1 MGTKITHVR
10 VFLSSPP
17 PAGDMA
23 LLAGSYL
30 GLFFL
35 VKSSPNGEN
44 AQEIREVLDL
54 HNRDVRERGGL
65 PWGPRMREREG
76 VA

>member
-1 MGTKITHVR
+1 
-10 VFLSSPP
+10 
-17 PAGDMA
+17 MA

>member
-1 MGTKITHVR
+1 MCEYSR
-10 VFLSSPP
+10 LPPPP

-23 LLAGSYL
+23 LLAESYL

-35 VKSSPNGEN
+35 VKSSLNGEN
-44 AQEIREVLDL
+44 AKEIREVLDL
-54 HNRDVRERGGL
+54 HNRDVREGQGL